1 MLSTFPTAT
10 ITGYTHLGPNFEQT
24 NALKDYWAGRLDA
37 EAFSQSMH
45 SLRLNTYSRLREL
58 GLGEDYS
65 IPASYTHY
73 DHVLDTALSVGL
85 VASEPTGTNFDVD
98 EYFAVARGMEHQV
111 PFVPELEDSTRF
123 RARPQHLL
131 SLVAEAKAAS
141 HTIRPVLIGPVT
153 LLALAKTSPGTST
166 SAFERLDELTTAYV
180 DVISILAAAG
190 VDWVQLD
197 EPALTTDVDEHSD
210 TELAE
215 AASRA
220 YATLSRA
227 NTRPQIFVT
236 APHGSLRGGLPALA
250 HSGIDALGVDVSAA
264 TRAIDPDYIVRI
276 AAETPASVHLVAG
289 VIDAR
294 SVLADDLPTSPSVLQ
309 CLGRESLSVSTST
322 SLLLIPQPVSPDADL
337 PAADSARACPAE
349 EDVAEAKVTEVKA
362 LAKAHASSRVS
373 RPHRPLRETGDPQQ
387 LVASHTVFRLGGQT
401 MPVRLH
407 KSSDGISVGSSQD
420 LALIDRRGDAVAEE
434 AFVLRQ
440 HGGDVSTRLSRRRN
454 L

>member
-10 ITGYTHLGPNFEQT
+10 ITGYTHLGPNCEQT

-85 VASEPTGTNFDVD
+85 VASEPTGTDFDVD

-166 SAFERLDELTTAYV
+166 SAFERLDELITAY
-180 DVISILAAAG
+180 DEVISLIPAAG
-190 VDWVQLD
+190 V
-197 EPALTTDVDEHSD
+197 
-210 TELAE
+210 
-215 AASRA
+215 
-220 YATLSRA
+220 
-227 NTRPQIFVT
+227 
-236 APHGSLRGGLPALA
+236 
-250 HSGIDALGVDVSAA
+250 
-264 TRAIDPDYIVRI
+264 
-276 AAETPASVHLVAG
+276 
-289 VIDAR
+289 
-294 SVLADDLPTSPSVLQ
+294 
-309 CLGRESLSVSTST
+309 
-322 SLLLIPQPVSPDADL
+322 
-337 PAADSARACPAE
+337 
-349 EDVAEAKVTEVKA
+349 
-362 LAKAHASSRVS
+362 
-373 RPHRPLRETGDPQQ
+373 
-387 LVASHTVFRLGGQT
+387 
-401 MPVRLH
+401 
-407 KSSDGISVGSSQD
+407 
-420 LALIDRRGDAVAEE
+420 
-434 AFVLRQ
+434 
-440 HGGDVSTRLSRRRN
+440 
-454 L
+454 